1 MTPRSTWLARTA
13 ASWPVTRIPAAAG
26 ERCRKWVAF
35 TFTGQ
40 RSKLSSQLTERFCV
54 SLCHSQCFVV
64 WSETSSRCFVRAVVF
79 MFGRCGITVVFSDCF
94 YSVLRSLKYHTYH
107 KKPMSIQEYRY
118 KVLPSFKSVRLIKAV
133 YFYTWMQ
140 LLILWYLSD
149 NLKFWFILY

>member
-1 MTPRSTWLARTA
+1 MRHLHSNLFAFNDWTCNLNRGDTSKSTQLHYALYKCWPEMEIRSWEHPRRAVTRITYISSWRSALHCAWWLPRTA

-64 WSETSSRCFVRAVVF
+64 WSETSSQCFVRAVVF
-79 MFGRCGITVVFSDCF
+79 MFGGA
-94 YSVLRSLKYHTYH
+94 
-107 KKPMSIQEYRY
+107 E
-118 KVLPSFKSVRLIKAV
+118 
-133 YFYTWMQ
+133 
-140 LLILWYLSD
+140 
-149 NLKFWFILY
+149 